1 MQFGDYKVPS
11 PTGPIMPH
19 ASALSVHLGLIAVQ
33 LMFATLP
40 IAGKLIYDEQGPHLT
55 PMAVAAARAVGAAVA
70 LWLVLLLTRGPVRI
84 ASGAD
89 VARFALFGFLG
100 VFVNQVLFLG
110 GLRDTAAVKAS
121 VLVTTI
127 PVFTA
132 LAAIV
137 LRQER
142 ARRHTLIGIAL
153 GCAGAVVVGGLDRFD
168 LGSRTFTGNVKIIVN
183 ALAYALYLIWS
194 RPLLARYSPLTAI
207 TWIFTFGAMFTAPLG
222 WSALVADAPGLDA
235 RGWWTLAFI
244 VAIPTIGAY
253 VVNLWALKYATATLV
268 SIYVYLQPIVSA
280 VLAVAMLDERVDA
293 RLLAGAALIFAGIWL
308 ATGTG
313 RRSESSRTR
322 RSP

>member
-1 MQFGDYKVPS
+1 MR
-11 PTGPIMPH
+11 H
-19 ASALSVHLGLIAVQ
+19 ASSLSVHLGLVAVQ

-40 IAGKLIYDEQGPHLT
+40 IAGKLIYDERGPHLT
-55 PMAVAAARAVGAAVA
+55 PMAVAAARAVGGAAG
-70 LWLVLLLTRGPVRI
+70 LWLLLLCTRGPVRI
-84 ASGAD
+84 AGRAD

-132 LAAIV
+132 LAAIL
-137 LRQER
+137 LREER
-142 ARRHTLIGIAL
+142 ARRHTLFGIAL

-168 LGSRTFTGNVKIIVN
+168 LGSRTFVGNAKIVVN

-207 TWIFTFGAMFTAPLG
+207 TWIFTFGALFTAPLG
-222 WSALVADAPGLDA
+222 WSSFVADAPGLDA

-244 VAIPTIGAY
+244 VAVPTIGAY

-268 SIYVYLQPIVSA
+268 AIYVYLQPITSAALA
-280 VLAVAMLDERVDA
+280 VLMLDERIDA
-293 RLLAGAALIFAGIWL
+293 RLVVGAVLIFGGIWL

-313 RRSESSRTR
+313 RRRGSSSTR
-322 RSP
+322 RSR